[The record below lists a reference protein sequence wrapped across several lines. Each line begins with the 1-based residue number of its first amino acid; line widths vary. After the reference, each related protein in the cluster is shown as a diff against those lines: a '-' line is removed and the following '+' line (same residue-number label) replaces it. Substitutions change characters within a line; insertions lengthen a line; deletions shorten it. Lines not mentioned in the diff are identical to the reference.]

1 MADIYVEK
9 RKNKKYTIIRSYDD
23 DVINIKIIEKN
34 NNTIETI
41 DKILNHEKI
50 KNEKIKNESDD
61 DTDIEMDYLI
71 GFLEFDGS
79 CE

>member
-1 MADIYVEK
+1 MTDIYVEK

-34 NNTIETI
+34 NDTIETI
-41 DKILNHEKI
+41 DKILNP
-50 KNEKIKNESDD
+50 EKIKNESDD

-71 GFLEFDGS
+71 GLLKFDGS
-79 CE
+79 GE

>member
-41 DKILNHEKI
+41 DKILNPEKI
-50 KNEKIKNESDD
+50 KNETDV

-71 GFLEFDGS
+71 GLLEFDGS

>member
-1 MADIYVEK
+1 MSEIMVK
-9 RKNKKYTIIRSYDD
+9 IRNNKKYTIIRSYDG
-23 DVINIKIIEKN
+23 DVINLKIIEKN

-41 DKILNHEKI
+41 DKILNPEKI
-50 KNEKIKNESDD
+50 KNDNDSDV
-61 DTDIEMDYLI
+61 DTDIEMDYII